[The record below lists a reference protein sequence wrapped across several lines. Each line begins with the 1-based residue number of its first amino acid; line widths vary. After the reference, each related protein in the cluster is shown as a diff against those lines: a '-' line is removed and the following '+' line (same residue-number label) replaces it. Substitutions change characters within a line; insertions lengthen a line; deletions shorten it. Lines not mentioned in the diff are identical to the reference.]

1 MADKVTKK
9 QLGRFANAYNSAP
22 DNAKDIALKLIQ
34 NALFMEEQL
43 EILQDDIRQNGVAM
57 EYKNGQ
63 NQFGMKR
70 SPAMESYTSMI
81 KNYTTVTR
89 QLADLLPMEG
99 GQADELVSFLGGGGK

>member
-1 MADKVTKK
+1 MTAKK
-9 QLGRFANAYNSAP
+9 ELGRFANAYNSAP

-43 EILQDDIRQNGVAM
+43 EILQKEIKTNGVSM
-57 EYKNGQ
+57 PYKNGA

-81 KNYTTVTR
+81 KNYSTVTR
-89 QLADLLPMEG
+89 QLSDLLPLESG
-99 GQADELVSFLGGGGK
+99 GSDDLESFLGGGKK